1 MEFLPMLHRLH
12 RLNAMALAL
21 FLALH
26 LANHAAL
33 IAGQAAHGA
42 VMQALRPLYR
52 NALVEPAL
60 ITLFA
65 TQIGLGLALAWR
77 RGRPAGGW
85 ALAQVASGAVL
96 ALFLVQHVPAV
107 LLARPEIETGTAFAA
122 AVVRN
127 WPEALYFIPYYI
139 AAVTALATHL
149 AAARR
154 FARHPAPPGTLA
166 RALPP
171 VGLVLGALIVAGL
184 LGAFG

>member
-1 MEFLPMLHRLH
+1 MLRTLH
-12 RLNAMALAL
+12 RLNAMALGL
-21 FLALH
+21 FLTLH
-26 LANHAAL
+26 LANHAVL

-60 ITLFA
+60 IALFA
-65 TQIGLGLALAWR
+65 AQIGLGLALAWR
-77 RGRPAGGW
+77 RGRPQGGW
-85 ALAQVASGAVL
+85 AWAQVASGAVL

-107 LLARPEIETGTAFAA
+107 LLARPGTDTGTAFAA
-122 AVVRN
+122 AVVQD
-127 WPEALYFIPYYI
+127 WPGAAYFIPYYI

-154 FARHPAPPGTLA
+154 FARHPAPPGALA

-171 VGLVLGALIVAGL
+171 AGLALGALIVAGL